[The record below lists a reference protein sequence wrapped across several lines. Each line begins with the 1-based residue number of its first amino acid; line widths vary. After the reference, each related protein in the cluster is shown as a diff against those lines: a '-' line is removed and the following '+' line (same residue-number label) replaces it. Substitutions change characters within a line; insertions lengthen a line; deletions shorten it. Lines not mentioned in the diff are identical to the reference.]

1 MDKIGDPH
9 VTQTPPQAPYGPP
22 PGQVH
27 YPEQAPYGYAPPAAA
42 PKKPFYKK
50 TWFVVVAGLTGVAI
64 VASAAGGGGD
74 AAPAGGGDAAPPA
87 AADGG
92 AAADSAEVVDDAP
105 AYGIGD
111 AAADGKF
118 SFVVNGVECGTTEIG
133 NEYLNTTA
141 QGQFCI
147 VDVTISNIGDEPQS
161 FFGDNSKLYNAA
173 GQEFSA
179 DSEAA
184 IYLENSDSLYAEI
197 NPGNSLNSLVVF
209 DVPAD
214 MTPAS
219 IELHDS
225 AFSGG
230 VSVALQ

>member
-1 MDKIGDPH
+1 MSETGKD

-22 PGQVH
+22 QGQMP
-27 YPEQAPYGYAPPAAA
+27 YPPQGYAAPPAP

-64 VASAAGGGGD
+64 VGSAVSGGGSADETAPAAGGG
-74 AAPAGGGDAAPPA
+74 A
-87 AADGG
+87 
-92 AAADSAEVVDDAP
+92 SAEVVDEAA

-118 SFVVNGVECGTTEIG
+118 SFVVNGVDCGTTEIG

-147 VDVTISNIGDEPQS
+147 VDVTITNVGDEPQS
-161 FFGDNSKLYNAA
+161 FFGDNAKLFNEA

-179 DSEAA
+179 DGEAA
-184 IYLENSDSLYAEI
+184 IYLENSESLYAEI
-197 NPGNSLNSLVVF
+197 NPGNSLDSRVVF

-214 MTPAS
+214 MTPTS

-230 VSVALQ
+230 VSVALK